1 MAYCTKCGN
10 TVADTAKFCTK
21 CGNTISALPTPG
33 SETAYSPVYE
43 PAKKSNSTA
52 WIIAG
57 AIVLTGAIIAY
68 VFYTKNSTPAPVVEN
83 NISGDS
89 VAVATVIKDSPPVPL
104 NPETKEVETA
114 ITQVEIDQVSKKI
127 QEFYDYENKEDVSN
141 LLSYYEFP
149 LVRYYNIYDV
159 SYDKLYGMVTEA
171 FNGKLFYHNIDIKWN
186 YSQVQKLAEG
196 GYKVLMFAE
205 YTSASEDQGD
215 HKTKNINLVI
225 ILNDSYKITSIY
237 PNK

>member
-21 CGNTISALPTPG
+21 CGNTISVIPASVP
-33 SETAYSPVYE
+33 ETTYNPVYE
-43 PAKKSNSTA
+43 PAKKSNTRA

-57 AIVLTGAIIAY
+57 AIVLTGAIIGY
-68 VFYTKNSTPAPVVEN
+68 VFYTKNSNPASEVVN
-83 NISGDS
+83 NISADS
-89 VAVATVIKDSPPVPL
+89 VAGPAVVKDSPPVPL
-104 NPETKEVETA
+104 NPEKKEIQAE
-114 ITQVEIDQVSKKI
+114 ITQVEIDLVSKKI

-149 LVRYYNIYDV
+149 LVRYFNIYDV

-171 FNGKLFYHNIDIKWN
+171 FNGKLFYHKIDIKWN

-205 YTSASEDQGD
+205 YTSASEDQAD
-215 HKTKNINLVI
+215 HKMKNINLVI
-225 ILNDSYKITSIY
+225 ILNDAYKITSLY